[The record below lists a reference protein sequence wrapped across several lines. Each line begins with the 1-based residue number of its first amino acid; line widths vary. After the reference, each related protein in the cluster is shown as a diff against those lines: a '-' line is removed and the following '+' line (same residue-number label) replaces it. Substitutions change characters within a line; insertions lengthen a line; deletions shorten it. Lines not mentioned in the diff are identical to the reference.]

1 VSPGASAAGPP
12 AGTAG
17 PDPARVARERRRRRK
32 ARRRALVRPFHPLIY
47 AGVRTALAASRTAGI
62 EPALHA
68 ARAMAP
74 GYARMPFNRD
84 RLRRAVDNIR
94 WAFPHFEEDRAEA
107 IAVESY
113 RHLFS
118 LAVEIT
124 HATTTITEDN
134 FFDVIELSDVEEV
147 MSTLDNSEPC
157 LLLTGHVGN
166 WELLGLVLA
175 ILGLDIH
182 ALYRPLDVPQL
193 NAWLYRERT
202 SRGLRL
208 IDKFG
213 AAEQLPPVIESGS
226 AVGFIAD
233 QNAGEKG
240 LFVPFFDRL
249 ASAYKTIGVLAM
261 RYNATIV
268 CGQAVRLNGLN
279 PISSPLNP
287 DTELDRLFRYRL
299 DCVDLIRP
307 EDWAD
312 QPDPLFYLTARYRR
326 AIERMVRSAPEQ
338 YLWMHRYWKSRPRHE
353 REAKPFPKRLRE
365 KIEALPWMTDQQMGR
380 ILERSERDAAELSA
394 RRRGPAVH

>member
-1 VSPGASAAGPP
+1 MTRTAPAARP
-12 AGTAG
+12 APAAAT
-17 PDPARVARERRRRRK
+17 PDHEARERRRRRK
-32 ARRRALVRPFHPLIY
+32 ARRRAIVRPFHPLIY
-47 AGVRTALAASRTAGI
+47 AGVRTALGASRTAGI
-62 EPALHA
+62 EPALAA
-68 ARAMAP
+68 ARALAP
-74 GYARMPFNRD
+74 AYARVPFNRE
-84 RLRRAVDNIR
+84 RLNRAIDNIM
-94 WAFPHFEEDRAEA
+94 WAFPHFDRDRAEA

-134 FFDVIELSDVEEV
+134 FFEVIELSDVEEV

-157 LLLTGHVGN
+157 LLITGHVGN

-182 ALYRPLDVPQL
+182 ALYRPLDIPQL
-193 NAWLYRERT
+193 NAWLYNERT
-202 SRGLRL
+202 SRGLHL

-233 QNAGEKG
+233 QNAGDKG

-249 ASAYKTIGVLAM
+249 ASAYKTIGVLALK
-261 RYNATIV
+261 YNTTIV

-279 PISSPLNP
+279 PISTPLNP
-287 DTELDRLFRYRL
+287 DTRLDRRFRYRL

-312 QPDPLFYLTARYRR
+312 QPDPLFYVTARYRR
-326 AIERMVRSAPEQ
+326 AIENMVRSAPEQ

-353 REAKPFPKRLRE
+353 RLGKPFPSRLRA
-365 KIEALPWMTDQQMGR
+365 KIEALPWMTDHHVQR
-380 ILERSERDAAELSA
+380 IIERSARDAADLAA
-394 RRRGPAVH
+394 RRR